1 MELIYGRPFQ
11 GAMLEALKAFLLA
24 DGLRYDE
31 GVEFTV
37 CVMDG
42 DKIAATGSL
51 DGKICKCI
59 AVSPAYQGEGL
70 SATVLTALRKEAFD
84 RSQRHLFLYTKPK
97 NRWMFEDLGFFAV
110 AETADTLLMENKRRG
125 LSDFLAAQTQPE
137 TPGVVG
143 AVVANCNPFTLGHR
157 YLMEEAA
164 KQCDT
169 LHVFILSEDK
179 STVPAAD
186 RLRLAREG
194 LADLSN
200 VLVHPGGDYLIS
212 SATFPTY
219 FLKDQA
225 KGAEVFCQL
234 DLELFATRFAPHFGI
249 TKRFVGTEPLCQ
261 VTNAYNEAML
271 SFLPKHGIEV
281 VQLARKEQDDAP
293 ISASRVRALWKAGDF
308 AALAPLVPET
318 TLAYLKEKVYP
329 IDK

>member
-1 MELIYGRPFQ
+1 MELIYGRPFR
-11 GAMLEALKAFLLA
+11 GSMLEELKAFLQA

-84 RSQRHLFLYTKPK
+84 RDRRHLFLYTKPK

-110 AETADTLLMENKRRG
+110 AETTDTLLMENKRRG
-125 LSDFLAAQTQPE
+125 LDDFLSSLPRPDNAGIT
-137 TPGVVG
+137 G

-194 LADLSN
+194 LADLPN

-219 FLKDQA
+219 FLKEQA

-234 DLELFATRFAPHFGI
+234 DLELFSTRFAPYFGI

-261 VTNAYNEAML
+261 VTNAYNAAMEAL
-271 SFLPKHGIEV
+271 LPRRGIEV
-281 VQLARKEQDDAP
+281 VQLQRKESDNAP
-293 ISASRVRALWKAGDF
+293 ISASRVRALWKEGNFDE
-308 AALAPLVPET
+308 LATLVPET

-329 IDK
+329 IGK

>member
-1 MELIYGRPFQ
+1 MELICGRPFR
-11 GAMLEALKAFLLA
+11 GAMLEQLKAFLRA
-24 DGLRYDE
+24 DGLGYDE

-42 DKIAATGSL
+42 DRIAATGSL
-51 DGKICKCI
+51 DGRICKCI

-70 SATVLTALRKEAFD
+70 SATVLTALRKEAFA
-84 RSQRHLFLYTKPK
+84 RNARHLFLYTKPK

-110 AETADTLLMENKRRG
+110 AETKDTLLMENQRRG
-125 LSDFLAAQTQPE
+125 IRDFLSSLPRPASS
-137 TPGVVG
+137 GVVG

-164 KQCDT
+164 KQCDL

-179 STVPAAD
+179 SIVPAED

-194 LADLSN
+194 LADLNN

-225 KGAEVFCQL
+225 KGDAVFCQL
-234 DLELFATRFAPHFGI
+234 DLELFATRFAPYFGI
-249 TKRFVGTEPLCQ
+249 TKRFVGTEPLCA
-261 VTNAYNEAML
+261 VTNAYNEAMR
-271 SFLPKHGIEV
+271 SFLPGHGIEV
-281 VQLARKEQDDAP
+281 VQLQRKEEGNAP
-293 ISASRVRALWKAGDF
+293 ISASRVRELWKAEAFD
-308 AALAPLVPET
+308 ALASLVPET
-318 TLAYLKEKVYP
+318 TLAYLRAKPFPGK
-329 IDK
+329 

>member
-1 MELIYGRPFQ
+1 MELIYGRPFR
-11 GAMLEALKAFLLA
+11 GAMLDQLKAFLLA

-42 DKIAATGSL
+42 ERIAATGSL

-84 RSQRHLFLYTKPK
+84 RNERHLFLYTKPK

-110 AETADTLLMENKRRG
+110 AETTDTLLMENKRRG
-125 LSDFLAAQTQPE
+125 LSDFLASLPHPE
-137 TPGVVG
+137 KAGVVG

-157 YLMEEAA
+157 YLMEKAA
-164 KQCDT
+164 RQCDT

-186 RLRLAREG
+186 RLRLAKEG
-194 LADLSN
+194 LADLTN

-225 KGAEVFCQL
+225 KGDEVFCQL

-261 VTNAYNEAML
+261 VTNAYNAAMTA
-271 SFLPKHGIEV
+271 FLPKHGIEV
-281 VQLARKEQDDAP
+281 VQLERKESGDTP
-293 ISASRVRALWKAGDF
+293 ISASRVRELWKTGDF
-308 AALAPLVPET
+308 ASLAKLVPTT
-318 TLAYLKEKVYP
+318 TLAYLKETP
-329 IDK
+329 FPG

>member
-11 GAMLEALKAFLLA
+11 GAMLDKLKAFLA
-24 DGLRYDE
+24 DDGLRYDE

-37 CVMDG
+37 CVMEG
-42 DKIAATGSL
+42 DSIAATGSL

-59 AVSPAYQGEGL
+59 AVSPAHQGEGL

-110 AETADTLLMENKRRG
+110 AETGDTLLMENQRRG
-125 LSDFLAAQTQPE
+125 ISGFLASLPQPE
-137 TPGVVG
+137 HPGVVG

-164 KQCDT
+164 RQCDT
-169 LHVFILSEDK
+169 LHVFIVSEDK

-186 RLRLAREG
+186 RLRLARAG
-194 LADLSN
+194 LEDLPN

-219 FLKDQA
+219 FLKEQS

-249 TKRFVGTEPLCQ
+249 TKRFVGTEPLCA
-261 VTNAYNEAML
+261 VTSAYNAAMAAV
-271 SFLPKHGIEV
+271 LPKHGIQV
-281 VQLARKEQDDAP
+281 VQLDRKEQDGAP

-308 AALAPLVPET
+308 ASIAPLVPET
-318 TLAYLKEKVYP
+318 TLAYLREKVYP

>member
-1 MELIYGRPFQ
+1 MELIYGRPFR
-11 GAMLEALKAFLLA
+11 GAMLEQLKAFLLA

-42 DKIAATGSL
+42 ERIAATGSL

-70 SATVLTALRKEAFD
+70 SATVLTALRREAFD
-84 RSQRHLFLYTKPK
+84 RNERHLFLYTKPK

-110 AETADTLLMENKRRG
+110 AETTDTLLMENKRRG
-125 LSDFLAAQTQPE
+125 LSDFLASLPKPE
-137 TPGVVG
+137 KAGVVG

-164 KQCDT
+164 RQCDT

-179 STVPAAD
+179 STVPADD
-186 RLRLAREG
+186 RLRLAKEG
-194 LADLSN
+194 LSDLTN

-225 KGAEVFCQL
+225 KGDEVFCQL

-261 VTNAYNEAML
+261 VTNAYNAAMT

-281 VQLARKEQDDAP
+281 VQLERKESGDAP
-293 ISASRVRALWKAGDF
+293 ISASRVRELWKAGDF
-308 AALAPLVPET
+308 DALAKLVPET
-318 TLAYLKEKVYP
+318 TLAYLKEMP
-329 IDK
+329 FPG